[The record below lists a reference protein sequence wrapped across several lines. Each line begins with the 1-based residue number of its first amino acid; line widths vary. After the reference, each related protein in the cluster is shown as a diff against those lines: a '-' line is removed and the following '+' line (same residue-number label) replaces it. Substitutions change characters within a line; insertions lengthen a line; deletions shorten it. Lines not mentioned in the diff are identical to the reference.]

1 VLAEHAGRVRVDLDG
16 RVWRS
21 VPVDVAAR
29 VGLTVGRRLDR
40 PLARDLARALR
51 RHQALGVAAR
61 ALRTRDRS
69 ASEIAERLTR
79 AAVPTSVRD
88 EALDALERSG
98 IVDDRRLA
106 SNRAAGLAAR
116 GWGDAAIRARLEEA
130 GVGEE
135 ACAEALAGLEP
146 ERDRAASIL
155 ERRGATAKTLRAL
168 VSRGFEADLVSEL
181 VGVVAAEG

>member
-1 VLAEHAGRVRVDLDG
+1 
-16 RVWRS
+16 

-51 RHQALGVAAR
+51 RHKALGVAAR

-69 ASEIAERLTR
+69 ATEIAERLAR
-79 AAVPTSVRD
+79 AAVPTSVRE
-88 EALDALERSG
+88 EALEALERSG
-98 IVDDRRLA
+98 IVDDRRFA
-106 SNRAAGLAAR
+106 SNCAAGLAAR

-130 GVGEE
+130 GVAEE

-146 ERDRAASIL
+146 ERDRAAAIL
-155 ERRGATAKTLRAL
+155 KRRGPTAKTLRAL
-168 VSRGFEADLVSEL
+168 VSRGFEPDLVSEL
-181 VGVVAAEG
+181 VSVVAAEG